1 MDLVIQSKKRNNYKD
16 MRIAL
21 VIADF
26 EMHFSTS
33 FQYTARMKY
42 EVDFDT
48 SNVESLGVKLNELK
62 HKVENKLY
70 RDIRVGFQITLEHV
84 IYVQDL
90 LQKILNRYNEL
101 FGKLPINRKIYTIN
115 QKLREAETPS
125 SSDIAKQVLSE
136 ILSPKTDKL
145 TKKERLEIDAKA
157 KSEERALKI
166 IQKNSK
172 KKIE

>member
-1 MDLVIQSKKRNNYKD
+1 M
-16 MRIAL
+16 
-21 VIADF
+21 
-26 EMHFSTS
+26 
-33 FQYTARMKY
+33 
-42 EVDFDT
+42 
-48 SNVESLGVKLNELK
+48 
-62 HKVENKLY
+62 
-70 RDIRVGFQITLEHV
+70 
-84 IYVQDL
+84 
-90 LQKILNRYNEL
+90 

-172 KKIE
+172 KNI